1 MYKGGLIMNFDSRYN
16 YIANIVDENGEIEQW
31 AMVPLR
37 RKQIAGGFFMAIQEG
52 FTWIS
57 QLNLKGQEMKVLFY
71 IFGKLDFE
79 NYINL
84 SQKDVA
90 EALNIRKEHV
100 SRAFKTLEEYG
111 IIHKGP
117 KVGLSWTYRLDPNF
131 GYKGRA
137 KNIQKL
143 QNAIDKAKEK
153 GLEVIKP

>member
-1 MYKGGLIMNFDSRYN
+1 MDFDPRYN

-31 AMVPLR
+31 AMVPL
-37 RKQIAGGFFMAIQEG
+37 KKKYITGGFFMAIQEG
-52 FTWIS
+52 FIWLAT
-57 QLNLKGQEMKVLFY
+57 LGLDGRTKDVLLY
-71 IFGKLDFE
+71 IMGKLDFE

-84 SQKDVA
+84 SQKEIA
-90 EALNIRKEHV
+90 QALKMQKQNV
-100 SRAFKTLEEYG
+100 SRAMKELEKYG

-153 GLEVIKP
+153 GFKLIDGDNK

>member
-1 MYKGGLIMNFDSRYN
+1 MDFDPRCN
-16 YIANIVDENGEIEQW
+16 YIANIVNEDGEIEQW
-31 AMVPLR
+31 AMVPLK
-37 RKQIAGGFFMAIQEG
+37 RKVITGGFFMAIQEG
-52 FTWIS
+52 FIWIS
-57 QLNLKGQEMKVLFY
+57 QLEGIKLQEMRVLLY
-71 IFGKLDFE
+71 IMGKLDFE
-79 NYINL
+79 NYINI
-84 SQKDVA
+84 SQKQVA
-90 EALNIRKEHV
+90 EALGMKKQNV
-100 SRAFKTLEEYG
+100 SAAFKTLEKYG

>member
-1 MYKGGLIMNFDSRYN
+1 MNFDPRYN

-31 AMVPLR
+31 AMVPLQ
-37 RKQIAGGFFMAIQEG
+37 KKYITGGFFMAMQEG
-52 FTWIS
+52 FIWLATLGIDGRT
-57 QLNLKGQEMKVLFY
+57 KDVLLY
-71 IFGKLDFE
+71 IMGKLDFE

-84 SQKDVA
+84 SQKEIA
-90 EALNIRKEHV
+90 QALKMQKQNV
-100 SRAFKTLEEYG
+100 SRAMKELEKYG

-137 KNIQKL
+137 KNIRKL

>member
-1 MYKGGLIMNFDSRYN
+1 MDFDPRCN
-16 YIANIVDENGEIEQW
+16 YIANIVNENGEIEQW
-31 AMVPLR
+31 AMVPLK
-37 RKQIAGGFFMAIQEG
+37 RKVITGGFFMAIQEG
-52 FTWIS
+52 FIWIS
-57 QLNLKGQEMKVLFY
+57 QLEGIKLQEMRVLLY
-71 IFGKLDFE
+71 IMGKLDFE
-79 NYINL
+79 NYINI
-84 SQKDVA
+84 SQKQVA
-90 EALNIRKEHV
+90 EALGMKKQNV
-100 SRAFKTLEEYG
+100 SAAFKTLEKYG